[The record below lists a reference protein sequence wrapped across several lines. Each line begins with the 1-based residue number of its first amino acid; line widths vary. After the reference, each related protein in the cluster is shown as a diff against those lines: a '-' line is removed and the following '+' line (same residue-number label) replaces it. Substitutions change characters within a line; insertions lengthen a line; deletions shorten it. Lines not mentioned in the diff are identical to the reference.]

1 MPGMSTFKAIR
12 QCLGVTQAEMS
23 RALEMSQGN
32 ISFLERGQTVTPE
45 VAKKLIAYAATLGVT
60 LSYDHIYGDA
70 ALPPP
75 LVWIKT
81 ETKTPQKQ
89 AA

>member
-1 MPGMSTFKAIR
+1 MAGMSTFKAIR

-60 LSYDHIYGDA
+60 LSYDHVYGDA
-70 ALPPP
+70 ELPPP
-75 LVWIKT
+75 LVWVK
-81 ETKTPQKQ
+81 TKTPQKQ